1 MAAALPDPPDDWTVS
16 TATKTHLALYYP
28 AAGRSL
34 VIRPT
39 EPPANDEWTVKGLA
53 GYGPEYPVFADGVDR
68 EAAIDAAWAVMEAIA
83 TGETVSPIRTE
94 TTAGGEFSA
103 DDDGE
108 TGTEAET
115 ETEAEI
121 EAETETEAEIEAE
134 TETDTDAVDQADL
147 RAFASDESA

>member
-121 EAETETEAEIEAE
+121 EAETET
-134 TETDTDAVDQADL
+134 DTDAVDQADL

>member
-16 TATKTHLALYYP
+16 TATETHLALYDP

-39 EPPANDEWTVKGLA
+39 EPRASDEWTVKGLA

-83 TGETVSPIRTE
+83 AGETVSPIRTE
-94 TTAGGEFSA
+94 RTAGDAISA
-103 DDDGE
+103 TGDG
-108 TGTEAET
+108 ET
-115 ETEAEI
+115 ETEAESET
-121 EAETETEAEIEAE
+121 EAETEAESE
-134 TETDTDAVDQADL
+134 TETDAVDQADL
-147 RAFASDESA
+147 TAFASDESA

>member
-68 EAAIDAAWAVMEAIA
+68 EEAVSEAWTVMETVAA
-83 TGETVSPIRTE
+83 GETATPIRTE
-94 TTAGGEFSA
+94 SNAGFGGAA
-103 DDDGE
+103 DDDERSGN
-108 TGTEAET
+108 
-115 ETEAEI
+115 
-121 EAETETEAEIEAE
+121 
-134 TETDTDAVDQADL
+134 TDTNNGDSPADDDQNPAADQADL
-147 RAFASDESA
+147 TTFASDDGR

>member
-16 TATKTHLALYYP
+16 TATETHLALYDP

-39 EPPANDEWTVKGLA
+39 EPRASDEWTVKGLA

-83 TGETVSPIRTE
+83 AGETVSPIRTE
-94 TTAGGEFSA
+94 TAAEGDISA

-108 TGTEAET
+108 T
-115 ETEAEI
+115 ETEA
-121 EAETETEAEIEAE
+121 
-134 TETDTDAVDQADL
+134 DAVDQADL
-147 RAFASDESA
+147 TAFGDGE

>member
-83 TGETVSPIRTE
+83 TGETVSPIRTG

-108 TGTEAET
+108 TGT
-115 ETEAEI
+115 